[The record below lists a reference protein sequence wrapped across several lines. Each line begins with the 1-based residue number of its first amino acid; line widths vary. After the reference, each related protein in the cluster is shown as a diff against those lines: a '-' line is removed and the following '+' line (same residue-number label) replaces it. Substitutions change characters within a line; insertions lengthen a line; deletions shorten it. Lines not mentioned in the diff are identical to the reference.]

1 MLFGVIVSMLS
12 WHWVF
17 FVNVPLGVACF
28 VIVVSS
34 YHEVRRAG
42 EHRTTDYWGVF
53 SSPSSASAC

>member
-1 MLFGVIVSMLS
+1 MLSGVIVSTLS

-34 YHEVRRAG
+34 HHEVRRAG
-42 EHRTTDYWGVF
+42 EHRTTDY
-53 SSPSSASAC
+53 